1 MKASLDDL
9 RKTRIQ
15 PVILRNR
22 DIFFSLDSD
31 LKIELDYFFTLKLH
45 DVIDDIFFIAI
56 CDNVNTQLC
65 HND

>member
-9 RKTRIQ
+9 RKTRIR
-15 PVILRNR
+15 PVVLRNR

-56 CDNVNTQLC
+56 CGNVNTQLF
-65 HND
+65 HDD